1 MNPSN
6 HTSSPARGQVSVC
19 MAAYNGSA
27 HIEEQIASILPQ
39 LQDGDEVVIVDDAST
54 DDTAKVIEA
63 LADPRIRLIRAETNR
78 GYVKTFEAALTASK
92 GDYIFLSDQDDVWIP
107 GRVDAM
113 VAELQHADVV
123 ASNFGYFGQT
133 PRRIESLRLRSSD
146 STRRWANLLM
156 LWVGVR
162 PYYGCAMAFR
172 SSAKNVILPFPG
184 FLVETHDQWIALVGN
199 LRGSMAHLEAN
210 TLNRRLHENNTT
222 PKKARSLVLILRARI
237 MLARAFLVALAR
249 NRRGK
254 AGSAAS

>member
-6 HTSSPARGQVSVC
+6 HTSSPTRGQVSVC

-39 LQDGDEVVIVDDAST
+39 LQDGDELVIVDDAST

-123 ASNFGYFGQT
+123 ASNFGYFGQA

-199 LRGSMAHLEAN
+199 LRGSMAHLEVN

-222 PKKARSLVLILRARI
+222 PKKARSLVLILRARL

-254 AGSAAS
+254 AAAS

>member
-1 MNPSN
+1 MNTSN
-6 HTSSPARGQVSVC
+6 HPSSPVRGRVSVC

-54 DDTAKVIEA
+54 DNTVKVIEA
-63 LADPRIRLIRAETNR
+63 LEDPRIRLIRSEVNR
-78 GYVKTFEAALTASK
+78 GYVKTFEAALTAST
-92 GDYIFLSDQDDVWIP
+92 GDYIFLSDQDDVWVP

-113 VAELQHADVV
+113 VAELRDADVV
-123 ASNFGYFGQT
+123 ASNFGYFGQA
-133 PRRIESLRLRSSD
+133 PRRIESLRLRSAD

-172 SSAKNVILPFPG
+172 SSTKNVILPFPS

-199 LRGSMAHLEAN
+199 LRASMTHIESN

-222 PKKARSLVLILRARI
+222 PKKARSLRLILRARI
-237 MLARAFLVALAR
+237 MLARAFLVAVAR
-249 NRRGK
+249 NRRAK
-254 AGSAAS
+254 ASPAA